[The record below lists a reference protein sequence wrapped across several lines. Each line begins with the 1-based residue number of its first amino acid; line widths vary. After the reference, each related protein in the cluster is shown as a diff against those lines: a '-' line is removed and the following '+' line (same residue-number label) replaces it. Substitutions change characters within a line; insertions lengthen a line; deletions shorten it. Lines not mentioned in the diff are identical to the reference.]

1 MGAVQLDSFTKVKEM
16 MDKMLAEL
24 KKQQQEEAE
33 FKAYC
38 IKELDQNEK
47 TTYDKNELREDL
59 EIKIDQLATLI
70 KRLEGEIEA
79 ARGQIANTE
88 VEIKKSSQ
96 TREGENAEFQSIVAD
111 QRAAQSILKKAL
123 QKLKDFYVKNM
134 GNVQFA
140 QRGSQEP
147 PVKFNSYKANEGSS
161 PVLGLIEQIL
171 EDSKALEAETT
182 SAETTAQA
190 DYEKFVKDSNDL
202 IKSLQQAVTDKT
214 KAIAGANGDMAES
227 NSDLE
232 NTNGELED
240 LKAYE
245 ADLHGQCDF
254 TQKNFDIRQKARL
267 QEMEAIQAAKAIL
280 AVAK

>member
-1 MGAVQLDSFTKVKEM
+1 MG
-16 MDKMLAEL
+16 
-24 KKQQQEEAE
+24 
-33 FKAYC
+33 
-38 IKELDQNEK
+38 
-47 TTYDKNELREDL
+47 
-59 EIKIDQLATLI
+59 
-70 KRLEGEIEA
+70 
-79 ARGQIANTE
+79 
-88 VEIKKSSQ
+88 
-96 TREGENAEFQSIVAD
+96 
-111 QRAAQSILKKAL
+111 
-123 QKLKDFYVKNM
+123 
-134 GNVQFA
+134 
-140 QRGSQEP
+140 
-147 PVKFNSYKANEGSS
+147 
-161 PVLGLIEQIL
+161 GLIEQIL

-182 SAETTAQA
+182 SAEFTAQA

-280 AVAK
+280 AGAKWSAMRHASRQPKSRQQER

>member
-1 MGAVQLDSFTKVKEM
+1 MAVQLDSFTKVKEM

-47 TTYDKNELREDL
+47 TTYDKNELRKDL
-59 EIKIDQLATLI
+59 EIKIGQLATLI
-70 KRLEGEIEA
+70 KRLEDEIQA
-79 ARGQIANTE
+79 AKGQIANAE
-88 VEIKKSSQ
+88 LEIKKSSQ

-111 QRAAQSILKKAL
+111 QRATQSILKKAL

-147 PVKFNSYKANEGSS
+147 PVKFNSYKSNEGSS
-161 PVLGLIEQIL
+161 PVIGLIEQIV

-182 SAETTAQA
+182 SAEFTAQA

-202 IKSLQQAVTDKT
+202 IVSLQQAVTDKT
-214 KAIAGANGDMAES
+214 KAIAAANGDMAES

-232 NTNGELED
+232 NTNGELDD

-254 TQKNFDIRQKARL
+254 VQKNFDIRQKARL

-280 AVAK
+280 AGAK